1 MNYKTFSNLH
11 FRPLFRNCSHS
22 IHIDLK
28 DTSGEKI
35 PVGSLSITR
44 LVLMFRKASSI
55 YFWAE
60 KRHKTVA
67 WRQVGIPFYRGI
79 GQQRG
84 HVSVALA
91 QSIGRT
97 AISFLRKYI
106 VSAAKRVDADLLEFS
121 VPEIAEVV
129 SFRKHFK
136 IAAKRVGKQ
145 TLRKQLSSGS
155 RKNVQT
161 ELFQQY
167 LQNKPIDREETFY
180 EYFSKIKSSNFRYQL
195 YVAVSGNFGEK
206 TQWLTM
212 SCRPM
217 NKK

>member
-1 MNYKTFSNLH
+1 MNYQTISNLQ
-11 FRPLFRNCSHS
+11 FKPLFKNCFHS

-28 DTSGEKI
+28 DTSGEKM
-35 PVGSLSITR
+35 PVGSLSITC
-44 LVLMFRKASSI
+44 LVFMFRKASSI

-84 HVSVALA
+84 HVFVALA

-97 AISFLRKYI
+97 ATPFLRKYF
-106 VSAAKRVDADLLEFS
+106 VSAAKCVDVDLLEFA

-136 IAAKRVGKQ
+136 IAAKRVGK
-145 TLRKQLSSGS
+145 
-155 RKNVQT
+155 
-161 ELFQQY
+161 
-167 LQNKPIDREETFY
+167 
-180 EYFSKIKSSNFRYQL
+180 
-195 YVAVSGNFGEK
+195 
-206 TQWLTM
+206 
-212 SCRPM
+212 
-217 NKK
+217 